1 MLIRAIAAAA
11 IMAMSLAPAASQ
23 AQPKVA
29 ATAPAGGA
37 YAFSFPPLMGEGD
50 IALRQYA
57 GKVVLVVNTA
67 SQCGFTRQYA
77 GLEALYRARARE
89 GLVIVGVPSNDFGG
103 QEPGSAKE
111 IARFCQMNYGVTFPI
126 AEKSVVTGRNAAPFY
141 RWARTQLG
149 EAAVPQWNFHKLLI
163 GRDGRLVAA
172 FPSGVAPDSA
182 ALDAAL
188 DRALAQR

>member
-1 MLIRAIAAAA
+1 MLVRAIAAAA
-11 IMAMSLAPAASQ
+11 IMAMSLSPPVSQ
-23 AQPKVA
+23 AQPKAAA
-29 ATAPAGGA
+29 ATSSATAH
-37 YAFSFPPLMGEGD
+37 AFSFPPLMGEAD
-50 IALRQYA
+50 IALQQYA
-57 GKVVLVVNTA
+57 GKVLLVVNTA

-89 GLVIVGVPSNDFGG
+89 GFVIVGVPSNDFGG

-126 AEKSVVTGRNAAPFY
+126 TEKSVVTGRNAAPFY
-141 RWARTQLG
+141 RWAQTQLG

-172 FPSGVAPDSA
+172 FPPGVAPDSA
-182 ALDAAL
+182 ALDVAL